1 MENKHPNEF
10 GPHKAAAEEK
20 KDMEKA
26 SKGHNLTYFAHS
38 RSNPAD
44 NAATGQSTSTAR
56 ATDITEG
63 MIQATLQQALEGIWP
78 INDPRA
84 KAMTFKILEMIAIDN
99 RPFSMVRDMG
109 FSRLVHY
116 VKPRYN
122 IPSRSYFVGTV
133 LPKMY
138 DHVVNVIQEAV
149 NCAVAISLTSDGW
162 RAKNKEEFMSLTA
175 HCVFSDFKAQSLV
188 LHTKPFTASHT
199 AVNINNML
207 NSMIDDFKIPVH
219 KIHNIVHDN
228 ASNMTLAMVGMS
240 NFNSLPCFI
249 HTTQLVV
256 NDGILLQPSVNTIMA
271 KTKKMGMHLSQSMP
285 AARRLTEIQVDLG
298 KPKLKYIQEVATRWD
313 SEFLSLERVR
323 DMKPELSLWLI
334 DVSIFLT
341 CYKISL

>member
-20 KDMEKA
+20 KDLEKA
-26 SKGHNLTYFAHS
+26 SKGHILTYFEHS

-44 NAATGQSTSTAR
+44 SAATGQSTSTAS
-56 ATDITEG
+56 ATASNEG
-63 MIQATLQQALEGIWP
+63 MIQATLQQALEGTWD

-84 KAMTFKILEMIAIDN
+84 KAMSYKILEMIAIDN

-122 IPSRSYFVGTV
+122 IPSWSYFAGTV

-138 DHVVNVIQEAV
+138 DHVLNVIKEAV
-149 NCAVAISLTSDGW
+149 NSAVAISFTSDGW
-162 RAKNKEEFMSLTA
+162 RAKNKDEFISLTA
-175 HCVFSDFKAQSLV
+175 HCVFSDFKVQSLV
-188 LHTKPFTASHT
+188 LHTKPFIVSHT
-199 AVNINNML
+199 AVNINDML
-207 NSMIDDFKIPVH
+207 NSMIDEFNIPVH

-240 NFNSLPCFI
+240 DFNSLPCFI

-256 NDGILLQPSVNTIMA
+256 NDGVLLQSSVNTIMS
-271 KTKKMGMHLSQSMP
+271 KCKKMGMHLSQSIP
-285 AARRLTEIQVDLG
+285 AARRLAEIQAELN
-298 KPKLKYIQEVATRWD
+298 KPKLKYIQEVSTRWD

-323 DMKPELSLWLI
+323 NMKSELSLWLL
-334 DVSIFLT
+334 DVKYFFD
-341 CYKISL
+341 SLYF